1 MEINIEDVMNEIR
14 AEIKE
19 KGYTADMLSF
29 EDVVKASPVSV
40 NTDRSAI
47 DDLHGAIVY
56 LNTSYTVPESIP
68 VKGNAIVRFVK
79 KVIRKLCRFYV
90 KPIVMTQN
98 EFNALCVRA
107 FNDVNAYIDETSK
120 TSVTE
125 LENKVNMLELKLK
138 TVTAENEK
146 LVKRIEALE
155 GSAG

>member
-1 MEINIEDVMNEIR
+1 MEINIEEVMNEIR

-19 KGYTADMLSF
+19 KGYTSDMLSF
-29 EDVVKASPVSV
+29 EDVVSLSPVAV
-40 NTDRSAI
+40 DADSAI
-47 DDLHGAIVY
+47 EDLHGAISCI
-56 LNTSYTVPESIP
+56 NASYIVPESIP

-107 FNDVNAYIDETSK
+107 LNDVNIYIDESSK

-138 TVTAENEK
+138 TVVAENVK
-146 LVKRIEALE
+146 LAKRIEALE
-155 GSAG
+155 QDGK

>member
-19 KGYTADMLSF
+19 KGYTSDMLSF
-29 EDVVKASPVSV
+29 EDVVKASPVSA
-40 NTDRSAI
+40 NTDSAI
-47 DDLHGAIVY
+47 EDLHGAISY
-56 LNTSYTVPESIP
+56 INTSYAVPESIP
-68 VKGNAIVRFVK
+68 VKGNAIVRFIK

-107 FNDVNAYIDETSK
+107 FNDINMYINETSK
-120 TSVTE
+120 MSVTE

-138 TVTAENEK
+138 TVTAENDK
-146 LVKRIEALE
+146 LIKRIETLE
-155 GSAG
+155 KTAG